1 MSPNLVSAGN
11 RALFFVYSLPR
22 SGICSNLKVGLASK
36 FSNEGG
42 QESPL
47 PYCRYFF
54 IYSLP
59 IEDVDTASPR
69 HIRQMCISFERSPNI
84 SGGQCKLADLL
95 PTIQETQGWR
105 LIQEEIGESPE
116 MRRTIAELL
125 NSDDAMALTFHKG
138 AILIYLVHWRL
149 GKLTHQL
156 LASHTPDACWV
167 RAGWCCVERS
177 ENADMVLADGTD
189 LKREQ

>member
-1 MSPNLVSAGN
+1 
-11 RALFFVYSLPR
+11 
-22 SGICSNLKVGLASK
+22 
-36 FSNEGG
+36 
-42 QESPL
+42 
-47 PYCRYFF
+47 
-54 IYSLP
+54 
-59 IEDVDTASPR
+59 
-69 HIRQMCISFERSPNI
+69 MCISFERSPNI

-156 LASHTPDACWV
+156 LASPTPDACWV

-177 ENADMVLADGTD
+177 ENADMVLADATD
-189 LKREQ
+189 LKQEKRTMHLGAHRQTALFWHVVGESVFLYGQAYPPWHELITDSFLICGDQRKEQFFLRIS